1 MVLVVQNGSVESDHL
16 IVVDSRTSKTYTIP
30 ITNNTVKATDF
41 EAIKTGRPE
50 YDDNTTV
57 GVIEE
62 GLKLFDLG
70 FKNTAC
76 LNSNVSYM

>member
-1 MVLVVQNGSVESDHL
+1 MVLVVPNGGAADHL

-30 ITNNTVKATDF
+30 ITDNTIKATDF

-50 YDDNTTV
+50 YDGNTTV

-62 GLKLFDLG
+62 GLKVFDRG

-76 LNSNVSYM
+76 LDSDT